1 MTVGKII
8 RHTISDADMD
18 ALDLIRRSLAHCAWA
33 DDLLFSALHDKPS
46 LTAAWREY
54 NHILGAAAVWLARLE
69 RRSSTV
75 AVWPTLT
82 VGEADALRRALSVGY
97 ENFLNGLDAR
107 GLDDNVEY
115 TNSAGQTFR
124 TPIADILQHVALH
137 GQYHRG
143 KINLL
148 LRQGG
153 QDPAPTDFIAYVR
166 GVPAAVTRLAE

>member
-1 MTVGKII
+1 
-8 RHTISDADMD
+8 MD
-18 ALDLIRRSLAHCAWA
+18 AHGLIRRSLAHSAWA

-69 RRSSTV
+69 QRPSTV

-82 VGEADALRRALSVGY
+82 VDEADALRRVLSAGY
-97 ENFLNGLDAR
+97 ETYINALD
-107 GLDDNVEY
+107 GQSLDDSVEY

-124 TPIADILQHVALH
+124 TPIADILQHVVLH

-153 QDPAPTDFIAYVR
+153 HEPAPTDFIAYVR
-166 GVPAAVTRLAE
+166 GVPAAVTRLPE